1 MKRNQIK
8 AYNGKHQGGFTLVEL
23 LVVIAIIGVLAGL
36 SLLSFN
42 GDKSKATELFAKMDQ
57 FGSAMMRVKMDVG
70 CFPLVTGVLVQQS
83 LAVPANSSCGVDM
96 QANWRGPYVKGNPV
110 NAANNLLMSEIG
122 DTAVLSVARGS
133 NINGSGNT
141 RQWYLAVSGVP
152 TPVADQFMVLCNK
165 GYTAAAKTAYKRGAC
180 VLGAANA
187 VTVPSNDDGVQ
198 TVWMIFDE
206 RP

>member
-1 MKRNQIK
+1 MGRNQVK
-8 AYNGKHQGGFTLVEL
+8 SYGGKKQGGFTLVEL
-23 LVVIAIIGVLAGL
+23 LIVVAILGVIAGI
-36 SLLSFN
+36 SMLSFS
-42 GDKSKATELFAKMDQ
+42 GDKSKATELYAKLEQ
-57 FGSAMMRVKMDVG
+57 FSSAMARVKMDVS

-83 LAVPANSSCGVDM
+83 LATAANSSCGVDM
-96 QANWRGPYVKGNPV
+96 QANWRGPYVKGFPL
-110 NAANNLLMSEIG
+110 NATNNILMSEVG
-122 DTAVLSVARGS
+122 DNAALTVARGS

-152 TPVADQFMVLCNK
+152 TSIADQFMVLCNK
-165 GYTAAAKTAYKRGAC
+165 GYTTAAKTTYKRGAC

-187 VTVPSNDDGVQ
+187 VTVPTTDDGVQ

>member
-1 MKRNQIK
+1 MKRKQING
-8 AYNGKHQGGFTLVEL
+8 YNGKHQAGFTLVEL

-83 LAVPANSSCGVDM
+83 LATAANSSCAVDM

-122 DTAVLSVARGS
+122 DTAVLSVARGN

-165 GYTAAAKTAYKRGAC
+165 GYTTAAKTAYKRGAC

-187 VTVPSNDDGVQ
+187 VTVPTNDTGVQ